1 MIKFLQMAIYG
12 VAQEISDRSLVS
24 DITKY
29 FIDSMY
35 YLPET
40 KEDNKSKN

>member
-1 MIKFLQMAIYG
+1 MAIYG
-12 VAQEISDRSLVS
+12 VAQGISDRSLVS

-35 YLPET
+35 YLPKPEDH
-40 KEDNKSKN
+40 KE

>member
-1 MIKFLQMAIYG
+1 MAIYG

-35 YLPET
+35 YLPTE
-40 KEDNKSKN
+40 EDQLKLEKNKAV

>member
-1 MIKFLQMAIYG
+1 MAIYG
-12 VAQEISDRSLVS
+12 VAQSIPDRSLVS

-35 YLPET
+35 YLPRN
-40 KEDNKSKN
+40 EDNEEFINKNE

>member
-1 MIKFLQMAIYG
+1 MAIYG
-12 VAQEISDRSLVS
+12 VAQGIPDRSLVS

-35 YLPET
+35 YLP
-40 KEDNKSKN
+40 KPEDNDGE